1 LSASITSGTLFLR
14 AWVGRAEVWL
24 VFEDMDIFVSAK
36 GVSGKGL
43 VGLAIRLAGEKT
55 HETARWRQTAC

>member
-1 LSASITSGTLFLR
+1 
-14 AWVGRAEVWL
+14 
-24 VFEDMDIFVSAK
+24 MDIFVSAK